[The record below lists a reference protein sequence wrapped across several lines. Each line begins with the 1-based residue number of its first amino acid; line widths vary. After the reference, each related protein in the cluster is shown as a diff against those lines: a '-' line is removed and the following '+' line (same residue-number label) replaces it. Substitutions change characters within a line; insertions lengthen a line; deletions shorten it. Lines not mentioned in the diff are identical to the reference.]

1 MARFTLQLP
10 DEVIADFQRI
20 YDDAEKIFGEMTTA
34 GAEVVKKNIESN
46 VPASFRKSNIMKC
59 LKITRVYK
67 TPTDDGINTKTGFYG
82 YFVNEK
88 GKKTPAPLVANMF
101 EYGTTKKNYPKKPF
115 MRKSF
120 RKADIERAMLEA
132 QKKSSGGLLDDE

>member
-34 GAEVVKKNIESN
+34 GAEVVKKNIIAN

-82 YFVNEK
+82 YFTNEN

-120 RKADIERAMLEA
+120 RKADIERAMLEE
-132 QKKSSGGLLDDE
+132 QRKSSGGLLDDE